1 MDSELNT
8 KQEAMIE
15 VKRGPAFD
23 IDRDWYASPRGFLCK
38 KVPMKV
44 STSKLYLRITPDRY
58 LCPKNYSKITTDR
71 CN

>member
-1 MDSELNT
+1 MGSELNT
-8 KQEAMIE
+8 KQEVMIE

-23 IDRDWYASPRGFLCK
+23 IDGDWYASPRGFLCK
-38 KVPMKV
+38 KSADEGEHVE
-44 STSKLYLRITPDRY
+44 LYLRITPDRY